1 MKNLYRGIYLCLGY
15 PSLEQSL
22 LLLRILQQH
31 PKVDFI
37 EIGLPF
43 SDPVADGK
51 VISAAAQAALCRARE
66 RNLGLWPM
74 LEQAME
80 LCQNGK
86 NGAKDI
92 YVMTYGNIIY
102 LLQRQGGNTVFR
114 ELPLKGLIIP
124 DVPLCEQG
132 FFRNLGQ
139 KIIPFAT
146 PETTDGDLAR
156 LSEEPAHSA
165 PFVYFVALR
174 GITGSEADF
183 RSPQLR
189 SQYAA
194 VRRATAVRCATA
206 VCRAT
211 AEEKANRPVVIGFG
225 VRSREHIRQ
234 LSEFANGFVI
244 GTAAVER
251 QADENG
257 YRAFL
262 DSL

>member
-31 PKVDFI
+31 PKIDFI
-37 EIGLPF
+37 ELGLPF

-51 VISAAAQAALCRARE
+51 VISAAAQSALCCARE
-66 RNLGLWPM
+66 RKLGLWQM

-80 LCQNGK
+80 PGDGAQNGD
-86 NGAKDI
+86 KDI
-92 YVMTYGNIIY
+92 YLMTYGNIIY
-102 LLQRQGGNTVFR
+102 LLQRQVGNTLFG

-124 DVPLCEQG
+124 DVPLCEQN
-132 FFRNLGQ
+132 FFLNLGQ

-146 PETTDGDLAR
+146 PETTERDLAR
-156 LSEEPAHSA
+156 LSEEPASLA

-174 GITGSEADF
+174 GITGSQADL
-183 RSPQLR
+183 SSSQLR

-194 VRRATAVRCATA
+194 VRRAVQPTTEM
-206 VCRAT
+206 
-211 AEEKANRPVVIGFG
+211 AERPVVLGFG
-225 VRSREHIRQ
+225 VRSHSHIQQ

-251 QADENG
+251 QGDASDYE
-257 YRAFL
+257 AFL
-262 DSL
+262 DAL

>member
-51 VISAAAQAALCRARE
+51 VISAAAQAALCRARK

-194 VRRATAVRCATA
+194 VRRAVSATPA
-206 VCRAT
+206 AT
-211 AEEKANRPVVIGFG
+211 PVVIGFG

-251 QADENG
+251 QGDENG

>member
-22 LLLRILQQH
+22 LLLRMLQQH

-156 LSEEPAHSA
+156 LSEEPARSA

-174 GITGSEADF
+174 GITGNEADF

-189 SQYAA
+189 SQYSA
-194 VRRATAVRCATA
+194 VRRATAATPVPA
-206 VCRAT
+206 VSPTPAVPPV
-211 AEEKANRPVVIGFG
+211 PVVIGFG
-225 VRSREHIRQ
+225 VRSREHIQQ

-251 QADENG
+251 QGDENG